1 MARPYMITPLF
12 DPVETILH
20 YGYYLGQLAH
30 THVHSGTVMRLTPN
44 KLSLAVRALNFL
56 NAAT

>member
-1 MARPYMITPLF
+1 MITPLF